1 MRKVLV
7 LFIVTVLVLSL
18 TACGN
23 HKTDVNTIS
32 DMQLT
37 EREKTFLSTG
47 NSAYFVFDFNV
58 DEHYQWAEFWVD
70 EYELGKKVNSSKIL
84 SSGLTET
91 ENGMIVVTV
100 DEPEKMKQHW
110 TIVVKNDGAAYT
122 GTLNQEY
129 TRDEKTSFGKT
140 WGTSAR
146 SISIDDNEIVLASIC
161 YTKGNAMSGLS
172 DAFYSD
178 PNENMEEIVN
188 YDLAY
193 LLRCKFYK
201 DNPHQ

>member
-1 MRKVLV
+1 MRKMLV
-7 LFIVTVLVLSL
+7 FFIVTVLVLSL

-23 HKTDVNTIS
+23 HKTS
-32 DMQLT
+32 
-37 EREKTFLSTG
+37 EKTFVSTTG
-47 NSAYFVFDFNV
+47 NSSSFVFDFNV
-58 DEHYQWAEFWVD
+58 DEDYQWGEFWID

-84 SSGLTET
+84 SLGPLGLTET
-91 ENGMIVVTV
+91 KNGTIEVTV
-100 DEPEKMKQHW
+100 EEPEKMKHYW
-110 TIVVKNDGAAYT
+110 TIVVKNNGAAYT

-129 TRDEKTSFGKT
+129 TRNENTSFGEM

-201 DNPHQ
+201 DNPHE